1 MLLRTDMATKAE
13 TNKSRFVSLID
24 YVCINP
30 LHDEDETHERMF
42 LAWATSTRPR
52 HTTKE
57 EALQCTVSL
66 VDYVC
71 SNPLHEESETHERM
85 CLRTDMGRCRV
96 QHESLCGCRSV
107 FLMSLRRRM
116 ESCALVSFCLLI
128 YLHVLTHCSHNACVP
143 LFFQHIM
150 FLI

>member
-1 MLLRTDMATKAE
+1 MHDENETHERMILFTDMGRCRFQHESLCGTDMAAKAE
-13 TNKSRFVSLID
+13 TNKSRRFVSLID

-52 HTTKE
+52 HATKE
-57 EALQCTVSL
+57 GALQCTVSL

-85 CLRTDMGRCRV
+85 FLRTDMGMSASIHCMIITNG
-96 QHESLCGCRSV
+96 CGLGIISAV
-107 FLMSLRRRM
+107 
-116 ESCALVSFCLLI
+116 I
-128 YLHVLTHCSHNACVP
+128 CVA
-143 LFFQHIM
+143 Q
-150 FLI
+150 

>member
-57 EALQCTVSL
+57 QARRTVSL

-85 CLRTDMGRCRV
+85 FLRTDMGRSRPCPNLESLGIFCACAVV
-96 QHESLCGCRSV
+96 QLGISAVICCCALAILCGRKRFEVFHMCTCASHESYAR
-107 FLMSLRRRM
+107 
-116 ESCALVSFCLLI
+116 E
-128 YLHVLTHCSHNACVP
+128 P
-143 LFFQHIM
+143 
-150 FLI
+150 